1 MTKTKQHKNKNKEIS
16 KCKASGGNYTLW
28 FLLLAQGYEPV
39 FTYYLPC
46 SCIIGANSVLV
57 FKA

>member
-1 MTKTKQHKNKNKEIS
+1 MTKTKQGKNKNKKIS
-16 KCKASGGNYTLW
+16 KFKANGGNYSLC

-39 FTYYLPC
+39 FTYYQPC
-46 SCIIGANSVLV
+46 SCSVGANSVLV